1 MEIKGILR
9 KTQSL
14 RSISSSGLATSW
26 ADEVLLERKKSVS
39 QLVSQYQ
46 IGGVPQS
53 TEAVETNK
61 KVSGSKHEPE
71 SRLDSILKKT
81 KAQAPTKGSN
91 LSRCRSLGHIPQSEV
106 AGINALRALFELKKE
121 PQKQPV
127 NSKNKKIIIKSTMT
141 KTATKH
147 METAPLKTNLE
158 SQNTLN
164 TTANEDGSSEKVNKE
179 MKDIPSERR
188 KTDSGID
195 LAKKEKGELDDKW
208 RSLID
213 LREIPEELKK
223 SVSVRDISA
232 LYLSRVAEANTGKTP
247 PREVTVAEKNATASG
262 NRVNLKKFLSPAREM
277 CSACSKPVYP
287 MEKIGADKFIFHRNC
302 FCCKHCKKKLSIQN
316 YAALYGEF
324 YCIFH
329 YQQLFRAKGNYDEG
343 FGYKQHKD
351 RWIQKRADSNPTKV
365 QPRRDAKEKLTDS
378 DDNSD
383 SSFDC

>member
-1 MEIKGILR
+1 MEVKGILR
-9 KTQSL
+9 KTKSM
-14 RSISSSGLATSW
+14 RSISSPGLVKSW
-26 ADEVLLERKKSVS
+26 ADEVVLERKKSVS
-39 QLVSQYQ
+39 QLVAQYQ
-46 IGGVPQS
+46 IAGVLQS
-53 TEAVETNK
+53 TEAVEANK
-61 KVSGSKHEPE
+61 KVSGPKHEPE
-71 SRLDSILKKT
+71 SRLDSILTKT

-91 LSRCRSLGHIPQSEV
+91 LSRSRSLGHIPQTEV
-106 AGINALRALFELKKE
+106 TGINTLRALFELKKE

-141 KTATKH
+141 KTVTKH
-147 METAPLKTNLE
+147 METAPLKTKLE

-164 TTANEDGSSEKVNKE
+164 TTANEDGSSEKE
-179 MKDIPSERR
+179 MKDISSERR
-188 KTDSGID
+188 KTDSGVD
-195 LAKKEKGELDDKW
+195 LAKKEKDELDGKW

-213 LREIPEELKK
+213 LREIPSTEELKK
-223 SVSVRDISA
+223 SVSVKNISA
-232 LYLSRVAEANTGKTP
+232 LYLSRVAAANSRKNTTG
-247 PREVTVAEKNATASG
+247 EVSVVEKNTAASG
-262 NRVNLKKFLSPAREM
+262 NRINLKKFLSPKREM

-351 RWIQKRADSNPTKV
+351 RWIQKLADSNPTKE
-365 QPRRDAKEKLTDS
+365 PRKDAKEKLTDS